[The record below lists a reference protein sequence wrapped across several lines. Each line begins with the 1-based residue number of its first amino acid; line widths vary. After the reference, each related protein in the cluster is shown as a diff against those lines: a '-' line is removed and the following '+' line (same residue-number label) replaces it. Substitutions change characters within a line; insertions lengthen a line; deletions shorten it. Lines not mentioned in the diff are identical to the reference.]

1 MLGPVLA
8 PLPPPPRRHVPADLD
23 LGQVSALTGCY
34 DELAARPL
42 PTGDLWALEQWL
54 RDWSEL
60 ESLLAEEQTRRE
72 LAMNRRTDDPDRLAA
87 YLDWI
92 DRLAPP
98 CKPLRDRLARRLVAH
113 PDAARL
119 APDRHACMLRALANE
134 CALFRDAIVPL
145 EAAEQ
150 RLCAEHQTLRGGMQA
165 EFLGE
170 LRTLEAI
177 EAEDEHPD
185 PARREAAWRTLSARF
200 LAEKP
205 ALDDLFDR
213 LLDLRLAQAAAADCP
228 DYRDYRFRKLA
239 RLDYGPADCLAFH
252 DAIATAVVPLA
263 SELLA
268 RRAAALGVAAV
279 RPWDLLAPLP
289 GEAPLQPFTDEA
301 TLITRTIA
309 VFHALDPELGRQFSD
324 LAARGLL
331 DLMARPGKAPG
342 GYQVNLEASG
352 LPFIFANLVGRHDDL
367 LTLLHE
373 GGHALHALACAD
385 EPLIWNRTPPLEFC
399 EVASMGM
406 ELLTSDHLDPFYDPP
421 TARRALRQQ
430 LESIVLFLPYMA
442 CVDALQHWIY
452 THPQQARGR
461 ERDRV
466 WLALHHRF
474 FPTVDWSG
482 LGPERAALWQRKLH
496 ILELPFYYIEYG
508 IAQLG
513 ALQLFAAY
521 RRDRN
526 ATLAAYRSA
535 LALGARVGLRD
546 LFSAAGLRLDL
557 SVASVQSLMD
567 LVRAELSRL
576 Q

>member
-1 MLGPVLA
+1 MLDS
-8 PLPPPPRRHVPADLD
+8 LPPPPRRHVPAELE
-23 LGQVSALTGCY
+23 LASVPALTGCY

-42 PTGDLWALEQWL
+42 PPGDRWALAQWL

-60 ESLLAEEQTRRE
+60 ESLLNEEQTRRE
-72 LAMNRRTDDPDRLAA
+72 VAMHRRTDDPDLLAA

-92 DRLAPP
+92 DRVAPP
-98 CKPLRDRLARRLVAH
+98 CKPLRDRLARRLLAH
-113 PDAARL
+113 PDAAAL
-119 APDRHACMLRALANE
+119 PPERHACMLRALASE
-134 CALFRDAIVPL
+134 VALFRPAIVPL

-165 EFLGE
+165 EFRGHTC
-170 LRTLEAI
+170 TLEAL

-185 PARREAAWRTLSARF
+185 RDRREHAWRTLADRF

-213 LLDLRLAQAAAADCP
+213 LLEVRLAQAAAADCH
-228 DYRDYRFRKLA
+228 DYRDYRFRKLG
-239 RLDYGPADCLAFH
+239 RFDYGPADCLALH
-252 DAIATAVVPLA
+252 AAIADAVVPLA
-263 SELLA
+263 SELLHA
-268 RRAAALGVAAV
+268 RAAALGLPRV

-289 GEAPLQPFTDEA
+289 GEAPLHPFTAEA
-301 TLITRTIA
+301 PLIAGCTEVFTA
-309 VFHALDPELGRQFSD
+309 VDPELGRQFAG

-406 ELLTSDHLDPFYDPP
+406 ELLASDHLHPFYDPA
-421 TARRALRQQ
+421 TARRARRQQ

-442 CVDALQHWIY
+442 CVDALQHWLY
-452 THPQQARGR
+452 THPQQAAGR
-461 ERDRV
+461 ERDAV
-466 WLALHHRF
+466 WQALHERY
-474 FPTVDWSG
+474 FPAVDWSG
-482 LGPERAALWQRKLH
+482 LEHERAALWQRKLH

-513 ALQLFAAY
+513 ALQLLANDRRDRPATIAAY
-521 RRDRN
+521 RR
-526 ATLAAYRSA
+526 A
-535 LALGARVGLRD
+535 LALGARAGVRD
-546 LFSAAGLRLDL
+546 LFAAAGLRFDL
-557 SVASVQSLMD
+557 SLAAVTELMQ
-567 LVRAELSRL
+567 LVRAELAQL
-576 Q
+576 A